1 MGKTWRSRPGLANA
15 RKTGEDPGAAGGPHP
30 KGGLGVADDDD
41 REERDEDE
49 EEEDEA
55 EEEVKKPAPKA
66 QAKPVKSAASS
77 APASGGDVQ
86 SELKKIRVL
95 LEEGR
100 DQQKQYLW
108 LLFPIIAILLV
119 QAILTATKM

>member
-1 MGKTWRSRPGLANA
+1 M
-15 RKTGEDPGAAGGPHP
+15 
-30 KGGLGVADDDD
+30 ADDDD

-49 EEEDEA
+49 EDDDE
-55 EEEVKKPAPKA
+55 EEEVAKKPAPKA
-66 QAKPVKSAASS
+66 QAKPAKAAASS
-77 APASGGDVQ
+77 APPSGGDVQ